1 MVGLVKRRGGLF
13 HQFLLCI
20 PSDTCWSFDKN
31 SRHLY
36 LLVVLV
42 SSIRTIEPIKR
53 VRCAAFIITP
63 TVSAR
68 KHFLKSACLLL
79 VERRMP
85 ESTLRQKNIY
95 DMACSWTQTWQL
107 TRVITASSSALS
119 GLLSSNGAPKRTKR
133 SRRSRRYGGWK
144 NPHIRDGS
152 SPSAA

>member
-13 HQFLLCI
+13 HQSLLCI
-20 PSDTCWSFDKN
+20 PSDTRWSFDKN

-42 SSIRTIEPIKR
+42 SSTRTIEPIKR

-63 TVSAR
+63 TVGAR

-85 ESTLRQKNIY
+85 ESTLRKKNIY
-95 DMACSWTQTWQL
+95 DMARSWTQTWQL
-107 TRVITASSSALS
+107 TRVITASVAFTIVISVQLPDDIF
-119 GLLSSNGAPKRTKR
+119 GNYKC
-133 SRRSRRYGGWK
+133 
-144 NPHIRDGS
+144 DGRQYQIWI
-152 SPSAA
+152 